1 MQHLISYCRYPAINH
16 ERDYKR
22 LPVQRLRLE
31 MNVGTMTWFKSLW
44 FGDLVYICT
53 VAKSKG
59 DLQAYESGHN
69 KELYFFC
76 EMEGH
81 KVPLAHKIGAKNNA
95 CMLLQAADSFGRS
108 ESVTVSHCQKVQ
120 PARPQICHLHD
131 SHHTH
136 NHSNRVQSGGLSL
149 TGGASKFR

>member
-1 MQHLISYCRYPAINH
+1 
-16 ERDYKR
+16 
-22 LPVQRLRLE
+22 

-108 ESVTVSHCQKVQ
+108 ESVTASHSQKVQ

-149 TGGASKFR
+149 TGGTSEFR